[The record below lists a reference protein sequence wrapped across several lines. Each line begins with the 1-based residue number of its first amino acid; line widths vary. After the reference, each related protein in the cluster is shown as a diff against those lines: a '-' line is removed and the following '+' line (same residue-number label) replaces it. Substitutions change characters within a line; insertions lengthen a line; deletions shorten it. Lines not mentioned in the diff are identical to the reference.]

1 MTFPSSTQEKP
12 PEPSDMA
19 TLLEQEGVWR
29 QIRRGEVVEGV
40 VMRVDP
46 EGILVNLGGKS
57 EGLVALREMQT
68 LSPEARESLQV
79 GDPLMTYVLRPETE
93 DGSALL
99 SVDRARREKGWVLLR
114 QAQEQDEYVEGS
126 VMGRNRGGLVVE
138 VEGVEGF
145 VPLSHLAPPSPAGAR
160 PFGDHE
166 VGARL
171 TLKVLEVEPSRRRA
185 VLSERQAWQEWRT
198 TQRARLLE
206 ELREGDV
213 RKGHVTSHR
222 NFGTFVD
229 LGGAEGLIH
238 ISELSWRPIASP
250 DEVLQVGEETEV
262 YVLRVDREAQRISLS
277 LRQLQP
283 GPWQGLVAKHQE
295 GDLVRGTVTRLTPF
309 GAFARIEGD
318 VEGLVHIS
326 ELSHRHIQHPKEI
339 VQEGEELT
347 LKILRI
353 EPERRRLGLSLKQAV
368 EEVGDWPS

>member
-68 LSPEARESLQV
+68 LSPEARESLQI
-79 GDPLMTYVLRPETE
+79 GDPLTTYVLRPETE

-138 VEGVEGF
+138 IEGVEGF
-145 VPLSHLAPPSPAGAR
+145 VPLSHLAPPSAGG
-160 PFGDHE
+160 PGSFGDHE

-171 TLKVLEVEPSRRRA
+171 TMKVLEVEPSRRRA

-198 TQRARLLE
+198 SQRVRLLE

-238 ISELSWRPIASP
+238 ISELSWKPISSP

-283 GPWQGLVAKHQE
+283 GPWQDLVEKRQE
-295 GDLVRGTVTRLTPF
+295 GELVRGTVTRLTPF

-326 ELSHRHIQHPKEI
+326 ELSHRRIQHPKEV
-339 VQEGEELT
+339 VQEGEDLT

-368 EEVGDWPS
+368 EEVGDWAS

>member
-283 GPWQGLVAKHQE
+283 GPWQDLVTKHQE

>member
-46 EGILVNLGGKS
+46 EGIMVNLGGKS

-79 GDPLMTYVLRPETE
+79 GDPLTTYVLRPETE

-114 QAQEQDEYVEGS
+114 QAQEQGELVEGS

-145 VPLSHLAPPSPAGAR
+145 VPLSHLAPPFAGSST

-185 VLSERQAWQEWRT
+185 VLSERQAWQEWRAS
-198 TQRARLLE
+198 QRARLLE

-238 ISELSWRPIASP
+238 ISELSWKPITSP

-262 YVLRVDREAQRISLS
+262 YVLRVDREAERISLS

-283 GPWQGLVAKHQE
+283 GPWQDLVQTHQE

-326 ELSHRHIQHPKEI
+326 EMSNRRIQHPKEI
-339 VQEGEELT
+339 VEEGEVLT

>member
-1 MTFPSSTQEKP
+1 MTFSSSTQEKP

-57 EGLVALREMQT
+57 EGLVALREMQS

-79 GDPLMTYVLRPETE
+79 GDPLTTYVLRPETE

-114 QAQEQDEYVEGS
+114 QAQEQSEYVEGS

-145 VPLSHLAPPSPAGAR
+145 VPLSHLAPPSPGGER

-185 VLSERQAWQEWRT
+185 VLSERQAWQEWRA
-198 TQRARLLE
+198 TQRERLLE
-206 ELREGDV
+206 ELQQGDV
-213 RKGHVTSHR
+213 RKGYVTSHR
-222 NFGTFVD
+222 SFGTFVD

-238 ISELSWRPIASP
+238 ISELSWSPVGSP
-250 DEVLQVGEETEV
+250 DEVLEVGQETEV

-283 GPWQGLVAKHQE
+283 GPWQDLVATRSE
-295 GDLVRGTVTRLTPF
+295 GDIVKGTVTRLTPF

-318 VEGLVHIS
+318 IEGLVHIS
-326 ELSHRHIQHPKEI
+326 EISHRRIQHPKEV
-339 VQEGEELT
+339 VQEGELLT

-353 EPERRRLGLSLKQAV
+353 EPERRRLGLSLKQALD
-368 EEVGDWPS
+368 EVGEWPS

>member
-79 GDPLMTYVLRPETE
+79 GDSLTTYVLRPETE

-114 QAQEQDEYVEGS
+114 QAQEQGEYVEGS

-145 VPLSHLAPPSPAGAR
+145 VPLSHLAPPSTGGERA
-160 PFGDHE
+160 FGDHE

-238 ISELSWRPIASP
+238 ISELSWKPIASP

-283 GPWQGLVAKHQE
+283 GPWQDLVAARQE
-295 GDLVRGTVTRLTPF
+295 GDLVHGTVTRLTPF

-326 ELSHRHIQHPKEI
+326 ELSHRRIQHPKEI

>member
-79 GDPLMTYVLRPETE
+79 GDPLTTYVLRPETE

-99 SVDRARREKGWVLLR
+99 SVDRARREKGWVVLR

-126 VMGRNRGGLVVE
+126 VTGRNRGGLVVE

-198 TQRARLLE
+198 TQRERLLE

-238 ISELSWRPIASP
+238 VSELSWRPIASP

-283 GPWQGLVAKHQE
+283 GPWQDLVAKHQE
-295 GDLVRGTVTRLTPF
+295 GDLVHGTVTRLTPF

-326 ELSHRHIQHPKEI
+326 ELSHRRIQHPKEI

>member
-46 EGILVNLGGKS
+46 EGIMVNLGGKS
-57 EGLVALREMQT
+57 EGLVALREMQS
-68 LSPEARESLQV
+68 LSAEARESLQV
-79 GDPLMTYVLRPETE
+79 GDPLTTYVLRPETE

-99 SVDRARREKGWVLLR
+99 SVDRARREKGWVILR
-114 QAQEQDEYVEGS
+114 QAQEQGEHVEGS
-126 VMGRNRGGLVVE
+126 VTGRNRGGLVVE

-145 VPLSHLAPPSPAGAR
+145 VPLSHLAPPSVGGAG

-166 VGARL
+166 EGAKL

-185 VLSERQAWQEWRT
+185 VLSERQAWQEWRA
-198 TQRARLLE
+198 TQRARLLD

-238 ISELSWRPIASP
+238 ISELSWRSITSP

-283 GPWQGLVAKHQE
+283 GPWQDLVEKHQE

-309 GAFARIEGD
+309 GAFARIDGD

-326 ELSHRHIQHPKEI
+326 ELSHRRIQHPKEI
-339 VQEGEELT
+339 VQEGDDLT

>member
-57 EGLVALREMQT
+57 EGLVALREMQS

-79 GDPLMTYVLRPETE
+79 GDPLTTYVIRPETE

-114 QAQEQDEYVEGS
+114 QAQEQGEYVEGS

-145 VPLSHLAPPSPAGAR
+145 VPLSHLAPPSVGGAK

-171 TLKVLEVEPSRRRA
+171 TMKVLEVEPSRRRA
-185 VLSERQAWQEWRT
+185 VLSERQAWQEWRA

-206 ELREGDV
+206 DLREGDV

-238 ISELSWRPIASP
+238 ISELSWKPITSP

-283 GPWQGLVAKHQE
+283 GPWQDLVATRQE

-326 ELSHRHIQHPKEI
+326 ELSSRRIQHPKEV
-339 VQEGEELT
+339 VQEGEVHT

-368 EEVGDWPS
+368 EEVGEWPS